1 MHIFKVK
8 YYFPRKTICRLQTCP
23 YYLFPTSV
31 FRCRLALFFGLFLSV
46 WFVSLAFSSPTCL
59 QLAAKKYLFVSLIM
73 QPSTAFHYLDI
84 LVYDSDMVSCSKYMY
99 QIGIWYGPKRNHKVL
114 EETRPLHSR
123 HAWFISVWICS
134 GACNSIPHYLHC
146 LVEAWEG

>member
-1 MHIFKVK
+1 M
-8 YYFPRKTICRLQTCP
+8 QTP
-23 YYLFPTSV
+23 NMPL
-31 FRCRLALFFGLFLSV
+31 LL
-46 WFVSLAFSSPTCL
+46 VSNVCL
-59 QLAAKKYLFVSLIM
+59 QVSFSIIFWIISIGLVCFPCFQLPNLPTARCEKIFICKSY
-73 QPSTAFHYLDI
+73 QPGTAFHYLDI

>member
-1 MHIFKVK
+1 MHIYKVK

-23 YYLFPTSV
+23 YYL
-31 FRCRLALFFGLFLSV
+31 LSNV
-46 WFVSLAFSSPTCL
+46 CL
-59 QLAAKKYLFVSLIM
+59 QVSFSIIFWIISIGLVCFPCFQLPNPLTARCEKIFICKSY
-73 QPSTAFHYLDI
+73 QPGTAFHYLDI
-84 LVYDSDMVSCSKYMY
+84 LVYDSDMVSCSKYIY
-99 QIGIWYGPKRNHKVL
+99 HIGIWYGPKRNHKVL